1 MKWSA
6 YVTEVPGKWVLAG
19 EHTVLRGGAAI
30 ALPHP
35 ELKLRLEFRPN
46 DSGLRIEPLE
56 ATAVIQGLFEV
67 AKVWLAKRGAVFN
80 SPQGVLRLQS
90 TIPFGAGFG
99 SSAALSVAV
108 ANWILSAASMDRSL
122 ERELAREMENQFHGK
137 SSGMDVAVV
146 SIGEPILF
154 TMKEGAISLGI
165 QHLPPFRFFD
175 TGLRASTKDCIEKVE
190 GLRLKDPVLATK
202 LDAEMGRAT
211 KEALEGLRAYD
222 QACDT
227 LNSVAMAE
235 ALTEISRSMD
245 RSRGIYQ
252 QWGLEPTGFPFQF
265 ASGDSARSL
274 HCRLTGAG
282 AGGFIVGLEA

>member
-35 ELKLRLEFRPN
+35 DLKLRLEFRPN
-46 DSGLRIEPLE
+46 DLDFRIEPTE
-56 ATAVIQGLFEV
+56 ADSVIQELLGV
-67 AKVWLAKRGAVFN
+67 AKNWLANRGATYVP
-80 SPQGVLRLQS
+80 PQGILRLQS

-108 ANWILSAASMDRSL
+108 ANWVLSAALMDRAL
-122 ERELAREMENQFHGK
+122 ERELARKMEDQFHGK

-154 TMKEGAISLGI
+154 TMKEGAISLGL
-165 QHLPPFRFFD
+165 QHLPPFRFYD

-190 GLRLKDPVLATK
+190 ALRVGNAVLAAK
-202 LDAEMGRAT
+202 LDSEMTIAT
-211 KEALEGLRAYD
+211 QEALDGLRAYD

-227 LNSVAMAE
+227 LNSVAMAH
-235 ALTEISRSMD
+235 ALSGIARSMD
-245 RSRGIYQ
+245 RSREIYR
-252 QWGLEPTGFPFQF
+252 QWGLEPMGSPTEKVV
-265 ASGDSARSL
+265 GDSRKSL
-274 HCRLTGAG
+274 HWRLTGAG
-282 AGGFIVGLEA
+282 CGGFFVGLEA